1 MVFIKYYI
9 QVKRLLIL
17 FFCSLIL
24 IVSPLKAQTASLTVE
39 WDANKEEDLLGYTV
53 HWGTM
58 PKKYTEHR
66 WIGELTKYKIT
77 GLKDGVRY
85 FFSITAV
92 DVWGNESVYSK
103 EVSAV
108 AGGKSLIP
116 SVIELG
122 DNYPNPFNPGTN
134 IDFIIPERIFITIN
148 VYNSL
153 GQKIRTLENNI
164 FEAGKYYTYW
174 DGNDD
179 NGQKVASGIYFYQLE
194 ARTQLFKKSMIL
206 VH

>member
-1 MVFIKYYI
+1 MVLIQYFIRIKRVFI
-9 QVKRLLIL
+9 LL
-17 FFCSLIL
+17 FCSLL
-24 IVSPLKAQTASLTVE
+24 LLVSPLKVQSASLTVE
-39 WDANKEEDLLGYTV
+39 WDANKEEDLLGYTA
-53 HWGTM
+53 HWGTV

-66 WIGELTKYKIT
+66 WIGDQTKYKIT
-77 GLKDGVRY
+77 GLQDSVRY
-85 FFSITAV
+85 YFSITAV

-108 AGGKSLIP
+108 AGDTPLRP

-122 DNYPNPFNPGTN
+122 DNYPNPFNPGTYINFTVPDRVFIN
-134 IDFIIPERIFITIN
+134 ISVF
-148 VYNSL
+148 NSL

-164 FEAGKYYTYW
+164 FEAGTYDAFW

-179 NGQKVASGIYFYQLE
+179 NGQKVASGIYFYQLK
-194 ARTQLFKKSMIL
+194 ARTQLIKKSMIL

>member
-1 MVFIKYYI
+1 MVFLKYLY
-9 QVKRLLIL
+9 QVRRLFIL
-17 FFCSLIL
+17 LFSSLIL
-24 IVSPLKAQTASLTVE
+24 IVSPLNAKAASLTVE

-53 HWGTM
+53 HWGTV
-58 PKKYTEHR
+58 PKKYTDNR
-66 WIGELTKYKIT
+66 WVGELTKYEIT
-77 GLKDGVRY
+77 GLQDGTRY
-85 FFSITAV
+85 YFSITAV
-92 DVWGNESVYSK
+92 DVWGNESVFSK

-108 AGGKSLIP
+108 AGDSPVVP

-122 DNYPNPFNPGTN
+122 DNYPNPFNPGTY
-134 IDFIIPERIFITIN
+134 IDFIVPDRVFITIS
-148 VYNSL
+148 VFNSL

-164 FEAGKYYTYW
+164 FQAGKYYTYW

-194 ARTQLFKKSMIL
+194 ARNQLLKKSMIL

>member
-1 MVFIKYYI
+1 MV
-9 QVKRLLIL
+9 L
-17 FFCSLIL
+17 
-24 IVSPLKAQTASLTVE
+24 PLKAQTASLTIE
-39 WDANKEEDLLGYTV
+39 WDANNEEDLLGYRIY
-53 HWGTM
+53 WGII
-58 PKKYTEHR
+58 PKKYTESC
-66 WIGELTKYKIT
+66 WVSSLTKYKIT

-85 FFSITAV
+85 FFAITAV
-92 DVWGNESVYSK
+92 DFWGNESVFSK

-108 AGGKSLIP
+108 AGTAPLIP

-122 DNYPNPFNPGTN
+122 NNYPNPFNPCTY
-134 IDFIIPERIFITIN
+134 IDFVVPERVFVTIS
-148 VYNSL
+148 VFNSL

-174 DGNDD
+174 DGYDD
-179 NGQKVASGIYFYQLE
+179 KGQKVASGVYFYQLE